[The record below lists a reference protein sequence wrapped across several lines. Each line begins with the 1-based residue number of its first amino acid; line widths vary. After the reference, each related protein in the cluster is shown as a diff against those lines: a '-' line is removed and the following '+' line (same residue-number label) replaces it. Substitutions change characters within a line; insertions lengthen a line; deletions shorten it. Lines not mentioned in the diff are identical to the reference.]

1 MSDAQ
6 PVDAAAD
13 PTHDVAHSRW
23 GATLHLIC
31 ASRQRVAAVQS
42 CHVRFTPRLNDA
54 KPQRTDGRTDGH
66 TDRQREILAVT
77 LHYIRLHYTILYYTI
92 LYYCTTIF

>member
-1 MSDAQ
+1 MSDTQ

-13 PTHDVAHSRW
+13 STHDFAQSRW

-31 ASRQRVAAVQS
+31 ASQQRVAAVQS

-54 KPQRTDGRTDGH
+54 KPQRKDGQTDTL
-66 TDRQREILAVT
+66 TDRWK
-77 LHYIRLHYTILYYTI
+77 Y
-92 LYYCTTIF
+92 